1 MALLKKFSAKIVLA
15 MMGGAKE
22 TIPRAAIQDL
32 KSLDCTLMPDGLE
45 AAITNRQGRQL
56 PHREGSC
63 P

>member
-1 MALLKKFSAKIVLA
+1 

-32 KSLDCTLMPDGLE
+32 KSLDRTLLPDGLD
-45 AAITNRQGRQL
+45 AAISNRQRRQL
-56 PHREGSC
+56 PQREGGC